1 MRTKVPKEEERMN
14 LVVVA
19 TEKTSK
25 GIKNPKNYMHRNFSL
40 LKRCNPIFLVI
51 IIS

>member
-14 LVVVA
+14 FVVVA

-25 GIKNPKNYMHRNFSL
+25 GIKNPKKLYALEFF
-40 LKRCNPIFLVI
+40 IA
-51 IIS
+51 